1 MSLER
6 AWLVA
11 MMLLLSGGTV
21 ADAGQMPESQLILTV
36 DGDYLDSTMPLYAKL
51 EQQAAR
57 LKKNADP
64 DQRSE
69 IELRV
74 QERISDILTAVP
86 EVIDAL
92 ASAQQADLVL
102 DRVVAKRTGAT
113 IAADITEDVERQLV
127 SRYGDLP
134 LEISQ

>member
-1 MSLER
+1 MSPGR

-11 MMLLLSGGTV
+11 MTLLLPGGAG
-21 ADAGQMPESQLILTV
+21 ADVVKLPESQIILTV
-36 DGDYLDSTMPLYAKL
+36 DGDYLDSTMPLYAEL
-51 EQQAAR
+51 EQQAAG

-86 EVIDAL
+86 EVIDEL
-92 ASAQQADLVL
+92 ARARQADLVL
-102 DRVVAKRTGAT
+102 DRIVARRTGAA

-127 SRYGDLP
+127 ARYGDRP
-134 LEISQ
+134 LEIDP